1 MVPVLEQNSITIS
14 WPAPDGG
21 EFVEN
26 STVFYTATDL
36 AAQSSG
42 RKKRQ
47 ANTFSGTIPVPGSQ
61 TSTQVTGANFEPYHE
76 YEFRVRASFGNGLE
90 AEIVGP
96 FRVTSAEN
104 RELLDSLYVG
114 SVLYILQCI
123 VIEGV
128 HGSSFF
134 VVVFSL
140 LAYPLLLF
148 LPIINLH
155 IRMCSN

>member
-47 ANTFSGTIPVPGSQ
+47 TDTFSGTIDVPGSQ
-61 TSTQVTGANFEPYHE
+61 TSAQVTGSDAP
-76 YEFRVRASFGNGLE
+76 
-90 AEIVGP
+90 
-96 FRVTSAEN
+96 T
-104 RELLDSLYVG
+104 LL
-114 SVLYILQCI
+114 
-123 VIEGV
+123 
-128 HGSSFF
+128 
-134 VVVFSL
+134 
-140 LAYPLLLF
+140 
-148 LPIINLH
+148 
-155 IRMCSN
+155 